1 MPLEQVS
8 FKVLPAIKRRLKTH
22 AASRGETLTEVM
34 TRYITEGIT
43 RDELNAMA
51 AEVEPDPA
59 ALGKIQAK
67 IKDSTGGNST

>member
-34 TRYITEGIT
+34 TRYILEGI
-43 RDELNAMA
+43 RGDELA
-51 AEVEPDPA
+51 ATMDAVETDLDPA
-59 ALGKIQAK
+59 KPQDRA
-67 IKDSTGGNST
+67 GGNST